1 MKTLPISDAVDL
13 SRIERTLETEP
24 ISLAREGRVVSV
36 IISVEEFK
44 LYQKIKK
51 QTQNVKHQ
59 TSKIA
64 EFLEA
69 VKKANTYAAGDP
81 VDEADYYKQYS

>member
-13 SRIERTLETEP
+13 SRIERTLKTEP
-24 ISLAREGRVVSV
+24 ISLAKEGKVVSV

-44 LYQKIKK
+44 LYQKIKQQA
-51 QTQNVKHQ
+51 QTVKYP
-59 TSKIA
+59 TSKVA
-64 EFLEA
+64 DFLEA
-69 VKKANTYAAGDP
+69 VKKANTHALKDD

>member
-13 SRIERTLETEP
+13 SKIERTLKTEP
-24 ISLAREGRVVSV
+24 ISLAKEGKVVSV

-44 LYQKIKK
+44 LYQKIKQ
-51 QTQNVKHQ
+51 QTQNVKYQ
-59 TSKIA
+59 ASKIA

-69 VKKANTYAAGDP
+69 VKKANSHATGEDFN
-81 VDEADYYKQYS
+81 EEDYYKRYS